1 MSLDT
6 TKYFLLA
13 LDKSTG
19 ELQVEEFG
27 DRGELAMT
35 EYGRRERAYANRP
48 EIEVVLLGADLLKT
62 LKTTH
67 SHYFHRS
74 TESLLA
80 GLEERLPA
88 A

>member
-1 MSLDT
+1 MSPDAT
-6 TKYFLLA
+6 NYFLLV
-13 LDKSTG
+13 LDKASG

-27 DRGELAMT
+27 DLGELAMA
-35 EYGRRERAYANRP
+35 EYSRSERAYADRP
-48 EIEVVLLGADLLKT
+48 EIEVVLVGADSLET
-62 LKTTH
+62 IKTTH

-80 GLEERLPA
+80 GLQESLPA

>member
-1 MSLDT
+1 MSLDPINH
-6 TKYFLLA
+6 FLLV
-13 LDKSTG
+13 LNKSSG

-27 DRGELAMT
+27 ERGKLAMT
-35 EYGRRERAYANRP
+35 EYGRRERAYADRP
-48 EIEVVLLGADLLKT
+48 EIEVVLVGADSLET
-62 LKTTH
+62 IKTTH